1 MKKNI
6 LFFFLIMNSAF
17 MFSQINLTVEGTVTN
32 SSVSGTWQGVNIQR
46 SSPTNFTFRN
56 NSIISVNTAGYM
68 LQAGDE
74 SIASTNNH
82 LDGEVITGNMFVWNG
97 TDMTSITH
105 GVFTGHNRNAVIK
118 YNYLNKVP
126 MAIIR
131 KSANSMTNTGGAVA
145 YNIVVSP
152 ATGVVIKG
160 MSNVNIYNNTFYQ
173 ARTTAQTSRGLIDI
187 YSNTDVTPVS
197 IAIGTKIKNNIF
209 YSKYQTAN
217 IRILDKDCLMG
228 FECDYNLYWCES
240 GAPKFEVNGSSL
252 TFAQWQALG
261 YDIHSVVINPN
272 FNNFTD
278 FIPIARLNYGTNLT
292 STWQTGLSAS
302 AVWTLNVSPST
313 ANQDANW
320 QVGARVLGMPVAG
333 NVPPVTG
340 NVPPAAVNDPSVS
353 VKVTI
358 QPNYV
363 HKTLNL
369 LLEYAGTAA
378 AITAA
383 LTPEVMRIIDL
394 SGKLMMEKLLATGVR
409 DIRMPVNLK
418 SGIYIIEIYGDSLLF
433 ASQKMRIY

>member
-1 MKKNI
+1 MMKQKI

-17 MFSQINLTVEGTVTN
+17 IFSQIKLTIEGTVTN
-32 SSVSGTWQGVNIQR
+32 NSVSGTWQGVNIQR
-46 SSPTNFTFRN
+46 ASPTSFTFRN
-56 NSIISVNTAGYM
+56 NSIISANTAGYM

-105 GVFTGHNRNAVIK
+105 GVFTGHNQNAVIQ

-187 YSNTDVTPVS
+187 YSNTDVSPAS

-228 FECDYNLYWCES
+228 FECDYNLYWCEA
-240 GAPKFEVNGSSL
+240 GAPKFEVNGASL

-261 YDIHSVVINPN
+261 YDSHSVVINPN

-278 FIPIARLNYGTNLT
+278 FVPIARLNYGTNLT
-292 STWQTGLSAS
+292 STWQTGLSPT
-302 AVWTLNVSPST
+302 AVWTVNISPGT
-313 ANQDANW
+313 TNQDSNW
-320 QVGARVLGMPVAG
+320 QVGARILGEQTVAANVPPVAG
-333 NVPPVTG
+333 NVP
-340 NVPPAAVNDPSVS
+340 SVS
-353 VKVTI
+353 VKITI
-358 QPNYV
+358 HPNYV

-369 LLEYAGTAA
+369 LFEYAGTAS

-383 LTPEVMRIIDL
+383 LTPEVIRIFDL
-394 SGKLMMEKLLATGVR
+394 SGKLMLEKLLATGVT
-409 DIRMPVNLK
+409 DLRMPVNLK
-418 SGIYIIEIYGDSLLF
+418 SGIYIIKLYGDTLLM
-433 ASQKMRIY
+433 ASQKLIIF